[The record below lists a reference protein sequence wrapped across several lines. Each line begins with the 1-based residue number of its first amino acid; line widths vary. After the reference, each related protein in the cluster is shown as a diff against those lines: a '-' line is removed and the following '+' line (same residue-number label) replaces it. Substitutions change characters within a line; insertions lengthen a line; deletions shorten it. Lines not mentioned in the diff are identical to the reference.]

1 MKILSSACFRLSVS
15 IRPSCRLFAEVELPI
30 FSKIQRTALAVVTA
44 ILIAGAPARAERLY
58 VALSSTNMIVS
69 FDISL
74 SSGEA
79 VAASAQTFVSGNLS
93 EPLGLAIDA
102 DGNIYAANRSAA
114 TVSKFDSTGTFIST
128 IASTNL
134 STPAGVAVDS
144 AGNLYVS
151 NQGGALAATISKFD
165 PSGTFQA
172 TIGSGDLSSPR
183 GLAFD
188 SAGNLYAANSTFGLN
203 TISKFNP
210 SGTFQTTI
218 SGGGLSNPS
227 GLAFN
232 SSGNLYAAN
241 NNSSNPGTVSI
252 FDAAG
257 DPLSIISSTAVGFPT
272 FITFDSAGNFYVANN
287 FPAQIAKF
295 DAAGTFQ
302 FAWDP
307 GAIPAGLVVVP
318 IPEPST
324 CMMALAGLACG
335 GYLVKRRR
343 IRA

>member
-1 MKILSSACFRLSVS
+1 MFLKMMNLKMMRWCGIFVAVLTFLATG
-15 IRPSCRLFAEVELPI
+15 LP
-30 FSKIQRTALAVVTA
+30 V
-44 ILIAGAPARAERLY
+44 RAERLY
-58 VALSSTNMIVS
+58 VAMNTLNSILS

-74 SSGEA
+74 GNGAA
-79 VAASAQTFVSGNLS
+79 VASSVQTFASTNLS

-102 DGNIYAANRSAA
+102 DGNIYAVNRTAA
-114 TVSKFDSTGTFIST
+114 TVSKFDSTGTLIST
-128 IASTNL
+128 IGSGTL

-151 NQGGALAATISKFD
+151 NQNAATISKFD
-165 PSGTFQA
+165 SSGTFEA
-172 TIGSGDLSSPR
+172 TIGSENLSSPR

-188 SAGNLYAANSTFGLN
+188 SAGNLYAANSASGVN
-203 TISKFNP
+203 TISKFDP
-210 SGTFQTTI
+210 SGAFVTAI
-218 SGGGLSNPS
+218 SGGGLSQPS

-241 NNSSNPGTVSI
+241 NNSFNPGSVSI

-257 DPLSIISSTAVGFPT
+257 DPLTTISSTAVGFPT

-324 CMMALAGLACG
+324 YCMALAGLACG
-335 GYLVKRRR
+335 GYTMFRRR
-343 IRA
+343 KRA